1 MKKVSILIPVQEYLN
16 SYRGGAIA
24 RWIYHVYNGEKSDY
38 QFDILGRTLNDEY
51 DFQNT
56 NSLTIISKS
65 NHLLNA
71 LTRLPIIRTI
81 FKPFTSSIYLKIY
94 RKNILSSK
102 ILEIHNSIEY
112 ISKIRKLN
120 FSGKIILHMHND
132 YLNKLSKE
140 SIHTLNSQINLLIFP
155 SKALKNEFLSIHPEF
170 TQSIEVVYNGYDPKK
185 FFLQK
190 EVMPKPNPIIGYVGR
205 FDKNKNILNLLDIY
219 SALLDRIP
227 NLEFYLIGSGKSGGV
242 ENKYQRLVLKKIEAM
257 NRKNGKITYLGYVH
271 NDQLFKYYNLFDL
284 FISLPIHTE
293 AFGMTFVEALACKTL
308 SIGTNL
314 GGIPEAVGCNE
325 LLVNNPK
332 DHSETTDKI
341 FQILSDESLQKSLI
355 EKTFNYV
362 STNFQWEVIQVKQLK
377 VLDRLSKENQ
387 E

>member
-1 MKKVSILIPVQEYLN
+1 MIKVSILIPVQEYLN

-24 RWIYHVYNGEKSDY
+24 RWAYHAYNYEKPDY
-38 QFDILGRTLNDEY
+38 QFDILGRTLNDNH
-51 DFQNT
+51 DFKSID
-56 NSLTIISKS
+56 SLTIISKY
-65 NHLLNA
+65 NHLLNV

-81 FKPFTSSIYLKIY
+81 FKPFISLIYLKIY
-94 RKNILSSK
+94 RKNILASE

-112 ISKIRKLN
+112 IAKIRKLH
-120 FSGKIILHMHND
+120 FAGKIILHMHND

-155 SKALKNEFLSIHPEF
+155 SEAFKNEFLSIHPEF
-170 TQSIEVVYNGYDPKK
+170 TKPVEVVYNGYDPKK
-185 FFLQK
+185 FFPQK
-190 EVMPKPNPIIGYVGR
+190 EGIPKANPVIGYVGR

-219 SALLDRIP
+219 SALLDKMP

-242 ENKYQRLVLKKIEAM
+242 ENKYQRLVLKKIETM
-257 NRKNGKITYLGYVH
+257 NRQNGKITYLGYVH
-271 NDQLFKYYNLFDL
+271 NDQLCKYYNLFDL
-284 FISLPIHTE
+284 FISLPVHTE

-314 GGIPEAVGCNE
+314 GGIPEAIGFNE

-332 DHSETTDKI
+332 DHMEVVDKTI
-341 FQILSDESLQKSLI
+341 KILSDETLYQSLV

-362 STNFQWEVIQVKQLK
+362 STNFQWEAIQVKQLK
-377 VLDRLSKENQ
+377 VLDQVSQGNQ